1 MLDLRPAVPCTRAM
15 VPDQKSVIIA
25 SKFTES
31 LRGKKI
37 CLLVKYK
44 PEKLKDQS
52 VDQKSRFGWGFLEHV
67 QTEFISNHDQNL
79 QTCGVCSDPGGVT
92 HHQSIPKPNP
102 HTRT

>member
-1 MLDLRPAVPCTRAM
+1 VLDLRPAVPCTRAM

-52 VDQKSRFGWGFLEHV
+52 VDQKSHLSWGFVGILFRV
-67 QTEFISNHDQNL
+67 QTEFFSNHDQNV
-79 QTCGVCSDPGGVT
+79 Q
-92 HHQSIPKPNP
+92 Q
-102 HTRT
+102 